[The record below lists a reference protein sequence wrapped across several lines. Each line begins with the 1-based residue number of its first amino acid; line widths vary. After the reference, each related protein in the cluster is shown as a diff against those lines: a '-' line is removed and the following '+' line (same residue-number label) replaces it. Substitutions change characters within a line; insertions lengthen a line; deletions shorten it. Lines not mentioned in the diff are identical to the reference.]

1 MSRLFG
7 TVELGII
14 AHWQLPADVFSDT
27 SKQQSNLS
35 EPQLLL
41 RCITYGPAESGIETA
56 LRNVLTCMVDSRLIC
71 GSRLCALSHLR
82 VWTSKT
88 RQHDPTSTIIPK
100 TVLVAILHYV
110 QLMAVN
116 QTGRRAGP
124 SDELWKCGIRQAALV
139 AAARNTRNSPTAP
152 AAAMPAATP

>member
-100 TVLVAILHYV
+100 TVLKHCC
-110 QLMAVN
+110 
-116 QTGRRAGP
+116 GRHTSFVSTHGCQPNWQESRT
-124 SDELWKCGIRQAALV
+124 I
-139 AAARNTRNSPTAP
+139 
-152 AAAMPAATP
+152 